1 MYLKFEFCSVWH
13 FMSFIFNFQF
23 SVKNLKFKVHW
34 YFLCCIIGFTF
45 SKSVQAE
52 RFRQIVYLFFQVGNV
67 EYMGCAWGRCFSHVI
82 SYQESMQFF
91 FKNLKDK
98 SPFHGSLISIFWTS
112 HDVCPGHQNQVDP
125 LACVLAND
133 GLPQIQL
140 HARNPCTSFTASKAA
155 EPLTHKIKTHFA
167 SPFLFFQGF

>member
-23 SVKNLKFKVHW
+23 SVGNLKFKVHW

-67 EYMGCAWGRCFSHVI
+67 EYMGCALGRCFSHVI

-112 HDVCPGHQNQVDP
+112 HDVCPGHQNQGGSSRLRTCERWTPADS
-125 LACVLAND
+125 A
-133 GLPQIQL
+133 
-140 HARNPCTSFTASKAA
+140 PCTKPVYIFYCQ
-155 EPLTHKIKTHFA
+155 
-167 SPFLFFQGF
+167 QGGRTPYS